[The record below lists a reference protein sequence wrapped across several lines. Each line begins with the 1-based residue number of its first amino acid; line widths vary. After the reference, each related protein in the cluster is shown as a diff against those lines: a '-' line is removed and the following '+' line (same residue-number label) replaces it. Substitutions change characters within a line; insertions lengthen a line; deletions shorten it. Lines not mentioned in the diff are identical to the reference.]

1 MDNNLTVD
9 GLLNNLPIYK
19 DLNNKINGIN
29 TTSKI
34 PNASAY
40 LRVSTDMQTEFSPE
54 AQLEDIIKYC
64 IDKSIWLPK
73 DNIFIEAGIS
83 GTRADKRPEFQKM
96 INKAKDKSKPIDI
109 ILVHKLDRFARNR
122 EDSIVYKSM
131 LRKKYNVDIVAVKE
145 QLPEDRKLAM
155 MMESQL
161 ETWGEYYSMNLSD
174 EVKKGLRKKA
184 NRGEHI
190 GRPSFGYEKIVID
203 VKRINNQEK
212 VIREMRIK
220 EDEAEI
226 VKTIFKKFI
235 DGESMV
241 KICQYLNEL
250 NIKTKNN
257 NKFSDRTVS
266 WILNNPVY
274 IGKARWTEGGMQRD
288 FNNPNTII
296 KDSTFPPIIDM
307 DTWNKAQDRLKQ
319 FRIVYDNKKKISPK
333 QEHWLR
339 GIMRCDTCNGIMVK
353 ATKYFQCSNYTH
365 GKCKISHSITVKA
378 VEDAILELLKDVF
391 ENKPINIE
399 INPKSFK
406 NDSEIAILNNQ
417 LSQIELKEERIKLAY
432 ENGVDTLEEYKENKT
447 RILNDKKILQ
457 SKIEEVSKD
466 KNVNIVRNK
475 IYKKCEDAYNT
486 FLDDDVSDFDKSVIA
501 HELFD
506 KIVFVKNE
514 HKLIIYYK

>member
-1 MDNNLTVD
+1 MNNNLTVD
-9 GLLNNLPIYK
+9 GLLNNLEIYK
-19 DLNNKINGIN
+19 KLCDLINNLNSDEKIING
-29 TTSKI
+29 
-34 PNASAY
+34 SAY

-64 IDKSIWLPK
+64 IEKKIWLPK
-73 DNIFIEAGIS
+73 ENIFIEAGIS

-96 INKAKDKSKPIDI
+96 ISKAKEKSKPIDI

-131 LRKKYNVDIVAVKE
+131 LRKKYDIDIVAVKE
-145 QLPEDRKLAM
+145 LLPEDRKLAM

-190 GRPSFGYEKIVID
+190 GRASFGYVKIVVD

-212 VIREMRIK
+212 VIREMKIK

-226 VKTIFKKFI
+226 VKIIFQKFI
-235 DGESMV
+235 DGESIV
-241 KICQYLNEL
+241 KICHYLNDL
-250 NIKTKNN
+250 GIKTKNN
-257 NKFSDRTVS
+257 NQFSDRTIR

-274 IGKARWTEGGMQRD
+274 IGKARWTEGGMDRN

-296 KDSTFPPIIDM
+296 KDSNFPPIIDLE
-307 DTWNKAQDRLKQ
+307 TWNKAQDRLKQ
-319 FRIVYDNKKKISPK
+319 FSIVYNNKNKISPK

-339 GIMRCDTCNGIMVK
+339 GIMRCDTCGGIMVK
-353 ATKYFQCSNYTH
+353 TNKYFQCSNYTH
-365 GKCKISHSITVKA
+365 GKCKISHSITVKQ
-378 VEDAILELLKDVF
+378 VEDAILEQLDQTCK
-391 ENKPINIE
+391 NKPINIE

-406 NDSEIAILNNQ
+406 NDSEISILTNQ
-417 LSQIELKEERIKLAY
+417 LSQIEQKEERIKIAY
-432 ENGVDTLEEYKENKT
+432 ENGVDSLEEYKENKI
-447 RILNDKKILQ
+447 RLLNDKKILL
-457 SKIEEVSKD
+457 SKIEEVKKD
-466 KNVNIVRNK
+466 KDVNIVRNK
-475 IYKKCEDAYNT
+475 IFKKCESAYDT
-486 FLDDDVSDFDKSVIA
+486 FRDNEISDFDKSIIA